1 MYNWSSWTALQ
12 CGMPLQKHL
21 ADITKSD
28 DVEQKVVDHYT
39 YVLATDGDLQ
49 EPVALGAA
57 AIAGHLGLKKLVVYY
72 DANDAQISGTVS
84 S

>member
-1 MYNWSSWTALQ
+1 MEIKGVECTTGPLGQGFAMGV
-12 CGMPLQKHL
+12 GMAFAEAYL

-57 AIAGHLGLKKLVVYY
+57 AIAGHLGLKNL
-72 DANDAQISGTVS
+72 
-84 S
+84 